1 MHISRLI
8 EILEEHIKTYGDGPV
23 EVYNEYNQ
31 LLKVVEEVT
40 PADLTKE
47 PDTYGT
53 YNSDEEPED
62 VEKIKG
68 LIIWPNEH

>member
-1 MHISRLI
+1 MQISRLI
-8 EILEEHIKTYGDGPV
+8 EILEVHIKTYGDGPV
-23 EVYNEYNQ
+23 AVYNDHNQ
-31 LLKVVEEVT
+31 LLKVLEDVT
-40 PADLTKE
+40 PATLTKE

-62 VEKIKG
+62 VEKTNG